1 MIKQNQFDD
10 VTEDYGNVITRVK
23 IRGQVDRIRA
33 MTLDLAVIDKEILF
47 THTYQI
53 IKSVIIR
60 FYHKLN
66 SNI

>member
-10 VTEDYGNVITRVK
+10 VTEDYGNVITTRVK
-23 IRGQVDRIRA
+23 IRGPVDRIRA
-33 MTLDLAVIDKEILF
+33 MTLDLAVIVEILF

>member
-1 MIKQNQFDD
+1 MGILDK
-10 VTEDYGNVITRVK
+10 GNVITRVK

-60 FYHKLN
+60 FYQLN